1 LRRRRVL
8 QDRRFLDG
16 LVGKGKRSFAN

>member
-8 QDRRFLDG
+8 QDRHFLDC

>member
-8 QDRRFLDG
+8 QGRRILDC

>member
-8 QDRRFLDG
+8 QDRRVLDC